1 MIIELLPI
9 ILLGIMAG
17 VIAGFLPG
25 VGVFV
30 SLTLAYPWLLTLDG
44 IQLLTFYIALA
55 STTQYIGSISATV
68 FAVPGETS
76 SLPAVKEGHAM
87 FLQGRGGLAIS
98 GAAIGSCV
106 GSVLVLG
113 MCFALFPYLENIQF
127 LYNTFLQAVVLLCVA
142 VLICIA
148 TDHPVKSFGL
158 AIVGYGLGLVGCRD
172 IDGKCFAT
180 FGDQPD
186 LVGGLPLLPVIIAI
200 YIFPKLLQSYE
211 FNGKALNE
219 KTIENN
225 FIEHLRYFLANWIT
239 VIRSTIVGFFAG
251 FTPGVSTTI
260 SANLS
265 YVLEKFIQKRKKLYK
280 EGDYRSLV
288 AAETANNAGAFSCLL
303 PLLILGIPIV
313 PSEALLYEI
322 ASAKGFI
329 FGQNFTLETF
339 KFLAIVLVIVNFIA
353 LCIAWPFTKYVCLM
367 HKIPVRVLNMG
378 IFVALVFVLYFTGA
392 KLFQAEYYL
401 IIFFALL
408 PIGYMLRNYNTL
420 PLIFVF
426 VIQTRLDVVAIRIGD
441 FLK

>member
-1 MIIELLPI
+1 M
-9 ILLGIMAG
+9 
-17 VIAGFLPG
+17 
-25 VGVFV
+25 
-30 SLTLAYPWLLTLDG
+30 
-44 IQLLTFYIALA
+44 
-55 STTQYIGSISATV
+55 
-68 FAVPGETS
+68 
-76 SLPAVKEGHAM
+76 
-87 FLQGRGGLAIS
+87 
-98 GAAIGSCV
+98 
-106 GSVLVLG
+106 
-113 MCFALFPYLENIQF
+113 
-127 LYNTFLQAVVLLCVA
+127 
-142 VLICIA
+142 
-148 TDHPVKSFGL
+148 
-158 AIVGYGLGLVGCRD
+158 
-172 IDGKCFAT
+172 
-180 FGDQPD
+180 
-186 LVGGLPLLPVIIAI
+186 PVIIAI

-353 LCIAWPFTKYVCLM
+353 LCIAWPFAKYVCLM